1 MQYLGLRRRGQTHK
15 VSTTT
20 SMEPYA
26 KVAAKNVPPY
36 EQQPHPDAAL
46 LNTPSLL
53 GGAPFD
59 DTAKANVVHR
69 DSEFS
74 TKLTSDAAS
83 GLSPPREEKEDNLS
97 EAQIPR
103 SWEKVKDIVLRPSVA
118 GGLVG
123 IANIGLLAGA
133 SYAFYTNPRLR
144 RDTKAIM
151 STIAAT
157 FALFGAESYAAEAR
171 QSKPERKAAKRKARE
186 EGSAYRR
193 IIGHVLR
200 SGGLSGL
207 VGLLNVGVLGV
218 VSYFAYTNWQR
229 PRWDRRVVSATSAGL
244 IALWGTEI
252 ALFSGDNARQ
262 YFYPK

>member
-1 MQYLGLRRRGQTHK
+1 MQYLGHSQTHK
-15 VSTTT
+15 GTTAT

-59 DTAKANVVHR
+59 DNAKVNMVHR
-69 DSEFS
+69 DSEPS
-74 TKLTSDAAS
+74 TKSTSDAAS
-83 GLSPPREEKEDNLS
+83 GLSLPREAKQGKHS
-97 EAQIPR
+97 EAQAPR
-103 SWEKVKDIVLRPSVA
+103 RWEKVKDIVLRPSVA

-123 IANIGLLAGA
+123 ITNIGLLAGA
-133 SYAFYTNPRLR
+133 SYAFYTYPRLR
-144 RDTKAIM
+144 RDTRAIM

-157 FALFGAESYAAEAR
+157 FALFSAESYAAEAS
-171 QSKPERKAAKRKARE
+171 QSKSEGKAVKHKARE
-186 EGSAYRR
+186 EGFAYRR
-193 IIGHVLR
+193 VGERVLR

-218 VSYFAYTNWQR
+218 VSYLAYTNWQR
-229 PRWDRRVVSATSAGL
+229 PRWDKRVVSATSAGL

-252 ALFSGDNARQ
+252 ALSSGDNFKQ
-262 YFYPK
+262 YFRPKS